1 MDKKFDSNK
10 IEELVMKIKGVISTK
25 VVISD
30 DGDIDELH
38 LLTDDTRN
46 PKQISR
52 DVQSALASEFDFQID
67 HKVISIA
74 QIEFTKDNFIKKRVR
89 IESIAKK
96 IKKDE
101 INCSIVLS
109 LADGSAEGTET
120 LKNFLSQR
128 DKVVVLATVKALEK
142 LFNFENKIFIEAVET
157 LNIKNSAVSLV
168 LISVLF
174 DKEEI
179 FIGSSIIEKDK
190 DLSLVR
196 ATLDAV
202 NRKLNMF

>member
-1 MDKKFDSNK
+1 MERKFDSNK

-25 VVISD
+25 VVIND
-30 DGDIDELH
+30 DGDIEELH

-52 DVQSALASEFDFQID
+52 DVQSALASEFDLQID

-74 QIEFTKDNFIKKRVR
+74 QIEFTKDNFLKKRVR
-89 IESIAKK
+89 IESITKK
-96 IKKDE
+96 SKKDE
-101 INCSIVLS
+101 ISCSVILS
-109 LADGSAEGTET
+109 LDDETTEGTET

-128 DKVVVLATVKALEK
+128 DKVVVIATVKALEK

-174 DKEEI
+174 GQEET
-179 FIGSSIIEKDK
+179 FIGSSIIEQDK